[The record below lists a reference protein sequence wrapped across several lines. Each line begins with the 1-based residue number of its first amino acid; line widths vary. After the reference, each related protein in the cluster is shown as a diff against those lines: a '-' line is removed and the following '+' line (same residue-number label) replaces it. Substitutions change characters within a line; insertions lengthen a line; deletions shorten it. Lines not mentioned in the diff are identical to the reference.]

1 MQALVQ
7 ATERD
12 MLCAG
17 SQGTVLDNSLMVT
30 AAYGTE
36 LNAAAP
42 AWAEELTHLVQA
54 ATLQEDR
61 NPRPGSKTCLW
72 SLSTTAVDAAEWA
85 GATLHQHIHGC
96 VSSVP
101 HEKRLARARTQR
113 DCGRCL
119 RTCGCVTACCREG
132 RRNQQRGKS
141 DGKWWYVKSCGRPY
155 SRQCMGLRDPE
166 SSVSAKCSVASAR
179 ASAGA
184 NQDGMWWTFWTPE
197 RVGPCRVVK
206 RLGEVNTGSGCH

>member
-12 MLCAG
+12 ILCAG
-17 SQGTVLDNSLMVT
+17 SQGTVLGNSLMVT

-61 NPRPGSKTCLW
+61 NPRPGSKTCSW

-96 VSSVP
+96 VSSVVP

-113 DCGRCL
+113 NCGRCL
-119 RTCGCVTACCREG
+119 RTCSCVTACCREG
-132 RRNQQRGKS
+132 RRNQQRGQS

-155 SRQCMGLRDPE
+155 SQLQ
-166 SSVSAKCSVASAR
+166 S
-179 ASAGA
+179 
-184 NQDGMWWTFWTPE
+184 
-197 RVGPCRVVK
+197 
-206 RLGEVNTGSGCH
+206 TGHHGHCLWPLSCPPWVL